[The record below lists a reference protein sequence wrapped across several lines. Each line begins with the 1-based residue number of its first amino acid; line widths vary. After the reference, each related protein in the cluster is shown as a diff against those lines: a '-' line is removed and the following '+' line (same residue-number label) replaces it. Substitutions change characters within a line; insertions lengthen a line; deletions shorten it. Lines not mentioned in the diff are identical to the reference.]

1 MNGASSTGTE
11 YVYDANGSLVQDYN
25 KKIAKIQYNLLNLPS
40 MLQFQNGNTTSY
52 QYSNDGVKRKV
63 THQTAIANV
72 VIPMG
77 SIQPLSTGQIA
88 YTSTTDYCGNVIYED
103 GILSKILTS
112 EGYITLSGTTPT
124 YHYYLKDHLGNNRVV
139 IDQNGSVEQVNHY
152 YPFGGLFGEGT
163 SNTNQAYKYNG
174 KELDRM
180 HGLDWYDYGARNYD
194 AALPVWTTVDPLAE
208 KYYNSSTYAYCA
220 NNPIIYIDPDGRDW
234 VNSKKD
240 GYIWMDNVTSPK
252 STPKGYRYVGSE
264 NSSILSDL
272 NVNYSLPEQ
281 SSNRIGY
288 VAADAEE
295 GKYAVSHMTN
305 VKAESNVEITA
316 NVRYDIKNGTENN
329 QLGRKFEGVNVS
341 GTLITS
347 NTAVDGEANVG
358 AMMKV
363 NYGGQ
368 TYTSTF
374 AEPNQTYVKQT
385 GTGVGVA
392 NINIPASMLS
402 SVTSFIDVR
411 VSGSW
416 WVTNSTGLKTPVVYH
431 SLAPIPLSFN
441 HNWVFPNK

>member
-1 MNGASSTGTE
+1 MNGASGTGTE

-180 HGLDWYDYGARNYD
+180 HGLDWYDYGTRNYD
-194 AALPVWTTVDPLAE
+194 TALPVWTTVDPLAE

-220 NNPIIYIDPDGRDW
+220 NNPIRYIDPDGRFPVWAVVGAGLEYGFQVYD
-234 VNSKKD
+234 NYKSGKS
-240 GYIWMDNVTSPK
+240 GYDALIGNIDFVD
-252 STPKGYRYVGSE
+252 VG
-264 NSSILSDL
+264 LSAI
-272 NVNYSLPEQ
+272 NPM
-281 SSNRIGY
+281 GKFK
-288 VAADAEE
+288 VAKTLLVE
-295 GKYAVSHMTN
+295 GAKAVIDITTN
-305 VKAESNVEITA
+305 
-316 NVRYDIKNGTENN
+316 
-329 QLGRKFEGVNVS
+329 EGVNM
-341 GTLITS
+341 
-347 NTAVDGEANVG
+347 NTNVEEVATTTIVNTVVDV
-358 AMMKV
+358 
-363 NYGGQ
+363 
-368 TYTSTF
+368 
-374 AEPNQTYVKQT
+374 
-385 GTGVGVA
+385 GVGKITDAGSKKAVQNA
-392 NINIPASMLS
+392 NKEVSTANQKLKIAERQAQRHPNSINKAENVNTVQSIARTTRNKQVRTQMLNS
-402 SVTSFIDVR
+402 TVGQAPNTTQKGTSV
-411 VSGSW
+411 
-416 WVTNSTGLKTPVVYH
+416 VTNRALKDDEE
-431 SLAPIPLSFN
+431 I
-441 HNWVFPNK
+441 NK

>member
-1 MNGASSTGTE
+1 MNGASGTGTE
-11 YVYDANGSLVQDYN
+11 YVYDSNGSLVQDYN

-103 GILSKILTS
+103 GILSKVLTS

-180 HGLDWYDYGARNYD
+180 HGLDWYDYGTRNYD

-208 KYYNSSTYAYCA
+208 KYYNSSPYAYCA
-220 NNPIIYIDPDGRDW
+220 NNPVNRIDPTGMEWKTKEDEEYAQSLSQAMTDRMNSEQKSLDKLNAKIAKNQEKGKDVSKDQTKAAGIQENINNLSSGISELTAMGDTKDQVFTYNKIDGNVGGADIQNG
-234 VNSKKD
+234 VIVMDIASNGSKSNGIHESSH
-240 GYIWMDNVTSPK
+240 GYDYPFLSMPYQDRNYYDYQPTDHSQPSIDNV
-252 STPKGYRYVGSE
+252 
-264 NSSILSDL
+264 
-272 NVNYSLPEQ
+272 
-281 SSNRIGY
+281 
-288 VAADAEE
+288 
-295 GKYAVSHMTN
+295 
-305 VKAESNVEITA
+305 
-316 NVRYDIKNGTENN
+316 
-329 QLGRKFEGVNVS
+329 
-341 GTLITS
+341 
-347 NTAVDGEANVG
+347 
-358 AMMKV
+358 
-363 NYGGQ
+363 
-368 TYTSTF
+368 
-374 AEPNQTYVKQT
+374 
-385 GTGVGVA
+385 
-392 NINIPASMLS
+392 
-402 SVTSFIDVR
+402 
-411 VSGSW
+411 
-416 WVTNSTGLKTPVVYH
+416 
-431 SLAPIPLSFN
+431 
-441 HNWVFPNK
+441 

>member
-1 MNGASSTGTE
+1 MNGALGTGTE
-11 YVYDANGSLVQDYN
+11 YVYDSNGSLVQDYN

-180 HGLDWYDYGARNYD
+180 HGLDWYDYGARFYD
-194 AALPVWTTVDPLAE
+194 SNFV
-208 KYYNSSTYAYCA
+208 
-220 NNPIIYIDPDGRDW
+220 
-234 VNSKKD
+234 
-240 GYIWMDNVTSPK
+240 
-252 STPKGYRYVGSE
+252 VGMCLTLFFE
-264 NSSILSDL
+264 
-272 NVNYSLPEQ
+272 
-281 SSNRIGY
+281 NRIG
-288 VAADAEE
+288 
-295 GKYAVSHMTN
+295 
-305 VKAESNVEITA
+305 I
-316 NVRYDIKNGTENN
+316 
-329 QLGRKFEGVNVS
+329 
-341 GTLITS
+341 
-347 NTAVDGEANVG
+347 
-358 AMMKV
+358 
-363 NYGGQ
+363 
-368 TYTSTF
+368 
-374 AEPNQTYVKQT
+374 
-385 GTGVGVA
+385 
-392 NINIPASMLS
+392 
-402 SVTSFIDVR
+402 
-411 VSGSW
+411 
-416 WVTNSTGLKTPVVYH
+416 
-431 SLAPIPLSFN
+431 
-441 HNWVFPNK
+441 